1 MWAEWRFV
9 LLGCGDGVPIQA
21 GFLAAC
27 RWAAGGVGRSRAEGG
42 KRKADDGM
50 MSAKVRFSP
59 ASQLLAA
66 WASILAQHT
75 ADRQKHHTFCVT

>member
-1 MWAEWRFV
+1 
-9 LLGCGDGVPIQA
+9 
-21 GFLAAC
+21 
-27 RWAAGGVGRSRAEGG
+27 
-42 KRKADDGM
+42 M

-75 ADRQKHHTFCVT
+75 ADRPKHDTLCDVTGVAHGTEQWDGGTAEGVGGPGGGGGDE